1 MELKPFK
8 LSQALK
14 YIRGNITDATSYNL
28 RIDKTRLCLLSELQI
43 FDAGMS
49 QSGQSINRELL
60 PALYW

>member
-28 RIDKTRLCLLSELQI
+28 RIDKTRLMFTFRTSN
-43 FDAGMS
+43 FDADMS
-49 QSGQSINRELL
+49 QPGQSINGELL